1 MGFFC
6 LEERRTIFKLKV
18 TIYTIL
24 ILLALESTPNYK
36 SGPIV
41 RITPATII
49 ARKSESFCVSTTS
62 SGLLRYHHHHH
73 HHHRHP
79 VAQWPALDYTLGLTV
94 QHRRRHH
101 RSLVPSLL
109 HCALDSSTHHRH
121 AARTS
126 LGLVRLIGPLSWVP
140 IFISFS
146 LFSGVTLTGTFPAHN
161 VTHVLAPPF
170 EKVYEKGYS
179 TLSQAHRS
187 PSTHRGVHKLP
198 IERTCRSPDC
208 TTLKNR
214 FIVVTRQV
222 QVQTRSTGIAVTVI

>member
-1 MGFFC
+1 M
-6 LEERRTIFKLKV
+6 

-73 HHHRHP
+73 HHRHP

-101 RSLVPSLL
+101 RSLLPRLL

-126 LGLVRLIGPLSWVP
+126 LGLVQINRAPVVGAHFYF
-140 IFISFS
+140 IFTFFWGDTHWHISR
-146 LFSGVTLTGTFPAHN
+146 P
-161 VTHVLAPPF
+161 
-170 EKVYEKGYS
+170 
-179 TLSQAHRS
+179 
-187 PSTHRGVHKLP
+187 
-198 IERTCRSPDC
+198 
-208 TTLKNR
+208 
-214 FIVVTRQV
+214 
-222 QVQTRSTGIAVTVI
+222 